1 MVENKKTIQISQVLY
16 EALQDLKALFSK
28 ITWQQN
34 LTEEDVIWILVS
46 WFIESLNQQQSQG
59 NIQQGGWQILTE

>member
-1 MVENKKTIQISQVLY
+1 MADNKKTIQISEELY
-16 EALQDLKALFSK
+16 QALQDLKKLF
-28 ITWQQN
+28 TQLTGQQN